1 MTTAARPARSAY
13 PALDVRQ
20 RELLIQRVEKVVGE
34 RIWDPQ
40 FERDRWRE
48 AVRQARETLLNGLE
62 MPEFEARMDAL
73 VRHAGDFVS
82 VKCRDLGFF
91 HKSRRK
97 THTGGLASHFRY
109 CQPNECS
116 PARTPASDGG
126 DVLYSKLNDDTGW
139 LKVTKFPGA
148 VGVEIANQIRKA
160 VRQLAGCPR
169 LVLDLRGNESG
180 GLAFV
185 RVASYLTP
193 DRRTVGYS
201 VTRQG
206 AERSSMDDLK
216 RFGWIPNRKAGL
228 LWLAAKY
235 GLSDPSVRVE
245 TEGLGR
251 TPFQGRTVLLV
262 DEATTGA
269 GERIAAF
276 AAEEGL
282 APIVGTRT
290 AGQVICSDSK
300 AVGNDFFVRIPSRAW
315 YTPRKR
321 LIEGV
326 GVEPDIHVAQGH
338 DSARDPQLDRAM
350 EVARGL

>member
-1 MTTAARPARSAY
+1 MSTAARPAVSAY
-13 PALDVRQ
+13 SALDVKQ
-20 RELLIQRVEKVVGE
+20 RESLIQRVEKVVGE
-34 RIWDPQ
+34 RIWDPR

-48 AVRQARETLLNGLE
+48 AVSDARQTLLNGLD
-62 MPEFEARMDAL
+62 MPEFEARMDVL
-73 VRHAGDFVS
+73 VRQAGDFVS
-82 VKCRDLGFF
+82 VKSRDLGFF

-97 THTGGLASHFRY
+97 NRPSGLASHFRY

-116 PARTPASDGG
+116 PARTRASDGG

-148 VGVEIANQIRKA
+148 VGVEIANQITKA
-160 VRQLAGCPR
+160 VREFAGCRR

-216 RFGWIPNRKAGL
+216 TFGWIPNRKAGL

-245 TEGLGR
+245 TEGFG
-251 TPFQGRTVLLV
+251 TTSFQGRIVLLV
-262 DEATTGA
+262 DEETTGA

-282 APIVGTRT
+282 APLVGTRT

-326 GVEPDIHVAQGH
+326 GVEPDVHVAQGD
-338 DSARDPQLDRAM
+338 DSSRDPQLDRAM

>member
-1 MTTAARPARSAY
+1 MSTAARPAVSAY
-13 PALDVRQ
+13 SALDVKQ
-20 RELLIQRVEKVVGE
+20 RESLIQRVEKVVGE
-34 RIWDPQ
+34 RIWDPR

-48 AVRQARETLLNGLE
+48 AVSDARQTLLNGLD
-62 MPEFEARMDAL
+62 MPEFEARMDVL
-73 VRHAGDFVS
+73 VRQAGDFVS
-82 VKCRDLGFF
+82 VKSRDLGFF

-97 THTGGLASHFRY
+97 NRPSGLASHFRY

-116 PARTPASDGG
+116 PARTRPSDGG

-148 VGVEIANQIRKA
+148 VGVEIANQITKA
-160 VRQLAGCPR
+160 VREFAGCRR

-216 RFGWIPNRKAGL
+216 TFGWIPNRKAGL

-235 GLSDPSVRVE
+235 GLRSEERRVGKE
-245 TEGLGR
+245 CR
-251 TPFQGRTVLLV
+251 SR
-262 DEATTGA
+262 GA
-269 GERIAAF
+269 
-276 AAEEGL
+276 
-282 APIVGTRT
+282 P
-290 AGQVICSDSK
+290 
-300 AVGNDFFVRIPSRAW
+300 
-315 YTPRKR
+315 Y
-321 LIEGV
+321 
-326 GVEPDIHVAQGH
+326 H
-338 DSARDPQLDRAM
+338 
-350 EVARGL
+350 